1 MKLWSKEDNLDK
13 KVEKFTV
20 GSDRLDDL
28 HLAKYDVIASI
39 AHAEMLSKCSIITK
53 DDENKLVDELK
64 NILKEIEK
72 GNFTIEDSFEDVHSK
87 IEYLLIKNLGDIG
100 KKIHTGR
107 SRNDQVLVATQL
119 FLKEEINIIK
129 KLVKSLF
136 DILIEKANSYKDKYL
151 PGYTHLQVAMPSTFG
166 LWFSAYAE
174 SLIDDIIFLNTALKI
189 NDQNPLGS
197 AAGYGSSIKIDRTY
211 TTKKLGFETLKFNVF
226 AAQMG
231 RGRVEKSVAVALS
244 SLATTLAKFSSDICF
259 YMTNELNFVSFPENF
274 TTGSSIMPHKKNPD
288 VFELIRA
295 KCNQIKSVSNQFDLI
310 SSNLTSGYHRD
321 MQLYKG
327 VIINSIASIKDCLEI
342 LSLSLD
348 KVKVRNN
355 ILADEKY
362 KFINSVDMINNL
374 IQNEN
379 MSFRD
384 AYLKISTLIKEGKF
398 DNIKTNKQTLIGS
411 IHNLCLDKIQNKMN
425 NFY

>member
-119 FLKEEINIIK
+119 FLKEEIKIIK

-189 NDQNPLGS
+189 NDQTLWEVLQDMEVQS
-197 AAGYGSSIKIDRTY
+197 
-211 TTKKLGFETLKFNVF
+211 KL
-226 AAQMG
+226 
-231 RGRVEKSVAVALS
+231 
-244 SLATTLAKFSSDICF
+244 I
-259 YMTNELNFVSFPENF
+259 
-274 TTGSSIMPHKKNPD
+274 
-288 VFELIRA
+288 ELI
-295 KCNQIKSVSNQFDLI
+295 
-310 SSNLTSGYHRD
+310 
-321 MQLYKG
+321 QLK
-327 VIINSIASIKDCLEI
+327 N
-342 LSLSLD
+342 
-348 KVKVRNN
+348 
-355 ILADEKY
+355 
-362 KFINSVDMINNL
+362 
-374 IQNEN
+374 
-379 MSFRD
+379 
-384 AYLKISTLIKEGKF
+384 
-398 DNIKTNKQTLIGS
+398 
-411 IHNLCLDKIQNKMN
+411 
-425 NFY
+425 

>member
-197 AAGYGSSIKIDRTY
+197 AAGYGSSINIDRTY

-310 SSNLTSGYHRD
+310 SSNSN
-321 MQLYKG
+321 KW
-327 VIINSIASIKDCLEI
+327 
-342 LSLSLD
+342 
-348 KVKVRNN
+348 
-355 ILADEKY
+355 
-362 KFINSVDMINNL
+362 
-374 IQNEN
+374 
-379 MSFRD
+379 
-384 AYLKISTLIKEGKF
+384 IS
-398 DNIKTNKQTLIGS
+398 
-411 IHNLCLDKIQNKMN
+411 
-425 NFY
+425 

>member
-1 MKLWSKEDNLDK
+1 MKLWSKEDNLNK

-53 DDENKLVDELK
+53 DDENMLVDELK
-64 NILKEIEK
+64 NLLKEIQK

-87 IEYLLIKNLGDIG
+87 IEYLLIKKLGDVG

-197 AAGYGSSIKIDRTY
+197 AAGYGSSIKIDRIY

-327 VIINSIASIKDCLEI
+327 AIINSIESIKDCLEI
-342 LSLSLD
+342 LD
-348 KVKVRNN
+348 FTIKKIKIRDN
-355 ILADEKY
+355 ILEDNKYDYVFSVENLNELVEKGY
-362 KFINSVDMINNL
+362 
-374 IQNEN
+374 
-379 MSFRD
+379 SFRD
-384 AYLKISTLIKEGKF
+384 AYMKISDDIKNRDFIPKRDF
-398 DNIKTNKQTLIGS
+398 KHVLKGS
-411 IHNLCLDKIQNKMN
+411 IGNLCLDKIRAKMN
-425 NFY
+425 KAII